1 MLKDD
6 NAGTDADFIGG
17 LLARPPLHQWLSPTV
32 AAVDTQKG
40 TITITLPY
48 RRELSRSPD
57 QRDYHGGI
65 IATLIDIAGHACL
78 AAKLRRRVP
87 TIDMRVDYLR
97 AAVDTDLTAEAAIIR
112 AGRTIGVCDVTVRD
126 DKRQAVAIGRCV
138 FSTREG

>member
-1 MLKDD
+1 VTDD
-6 NAGTDADFIGG
+6 SKGTDADFIAA
-17 LLARPPLHQWLSPTV
+17 LLARPPLHHWLLPTI
-32 AAVDTQKG
+32 AALDTQKG

-48 RRELSRSPD
+48 RDEFSRSPD

-97 AAVDTDLTAEAAIIR
+97 AAVDTDLTAEATIIR
-112 AGRTIGVCDVTVRD
+112 AGRTIGVCDVTVQD
-126 DKRQAVAIGRCV
+126 DKGQAVAAGRCV